1 MYIDITFENIYNID
15 MHTST
20 KQQRYFDIITTFA
33 SGIMTFIIGIILL
46 KADAK
51 DYYLFIYLSAAILIV
66 NSFHHVIKA
75 IRNLEVRK
83 NNLFRSLIE
92 LICGL
97 IIATAPNFP
106 LKMLSLVFTFYLL
119 LTSFIYMI
127 NFFLLKGTYNRNKS
141 LLLSLFSLIIGIIF
155 FSAFEMDLYISIY
168 FVSGYFL
175 IWGISMMVNALIDL
189 FFKKTNNPK
198 IRMCLPA
205 IIDCFIPNMWL
216 NRVNKYY
223 SERVDEDFKPTKS
236 NQESDL
242 EVFIHAS
249 HNGFN
254 TFGHVD
260 LMFDGILYSYGN
272 YDGSSER
279 FFSTI
284 GDGVVFKT
292 KDRDAYIKFCL
303 KRCKKTLFVFGLKL
317 SDMEKNRIRDQIEK
331 LNQDMIQ
338 WDPKFIHQPLDKD
351 APSINLHVHQIYNEA
366 HGDLFKF
373 KKGYFKKY
381 YVFGTNCVRFADE
394 IIGKNIDILKMVGF
408 ITPGTYLDYFDGEFN
423 RTSSNVVS
431 REIYSIYNYDIGEDD
446 ENDPYK
452 DFD

>member
-1 MYIDITFENIYNID
+1 MKL
-15 MHTST
+15 ST
-20 KQQRYFDIITTFA
+20 KQQRYFDITTTFV
-33 SGIMTFIIGIILL
+33 SGIITFIIGIILL

-51 DYYLFIYLSAAILIV
+51 EYYLFIYLSSVILIL
-66 NSFHHVIKA
+66 NSVRHIIKA
-75 IRNLEVRK
+75 IRETDTRK
-83 NNLFRSLIE
+83 NSLFRSLIE
-92 LICGL
+92 IVCGI
-97 IIATAPNFP
+97 IIATSPNFP
-106 LKMLSLVFTFYLL
+106 LRMLSLIFTIYLL
-119 LTSFIYMI
+119 LTSLIHMI
-127 NFFLLKGTYNRNKS
+127 NFVLLKGTYNRNKS
-141 LLLSLFSLIIGIIF
+141 LFLSLISLIIGIILF
-155 FSAFEMDLYISIY
+155 IAFEMDLYISIY

-175 IWGISMMVNALIDL
+175 IWGISMMTNALIDL
-189 FFKKTNNPK
+189 FFKKANNPK
-198 IRMCLPA
+198 IRVCLPA

-223 SERVDEDFKPTKS
+223 SERVDEDFHPTKP
-236 NQESDL
+236 NQNSDL

-260 LMFDGILYSYGN
+260 LLFDGILYSYGN

-279 FFSTI
+279 FFSMI

-317 SDMEKNRIRDQIEK
+317 TEKEKNRVRKQIEK
-331 LNQDMIQ
+331 LNQEMIA
-338 WDPKFIHQPLDKD
+338 WDPEFIHRPLDKD

-366 HGDLFKF
+366 HGDLYKF

-423 RTSSNVVS
+423 RGSSNIVS
-431 REIYSIYNYDIGEDD
+431 REIYSIYNYDIGEED

-452 DFD
+452 NFD